1 MSWSVLPTELKLN
14 ILQHLLAFPLPIDHA
29 VHTDNLVCGV
39 LETLISTSNT
49 ELVNLSLEACML
61 APKSFHYNFLLIANS
76 DYKTNAFV
84 IKTTTTYTGA
94 EETKTFRPREKH
106 AREMK
111 HLIDET
117 VPLSPQA
124 GVPVPIDSGYASRDS
139 ESVDG
144 DAAPAV
150 ADLACA
156 LEAAVMEDSAVK
168 QGDRQRKLFE
178 YVNHRDYFL
187 RSQRKTMGW
196 KEAQAE
202 FGKSLWKTNRAHFQ

>member
-1 MSWSVLPTELKLN
+1 
-14 ILQHLLAFPLPIDHA
+14 
-29 VHTDNLVCGV
+29 
-39 LETLISTSNT
+39 
-49 ELVNLSLEACML
+49 
-61 APKSFHYNFLLIANS
+61 
-76 DYKTNAFV
+76 
-84 IKTTTTYTGA
+84 
-94 EETKTFRPREKH
+94 
-106 AREMK
+106 MK

-168 QGDRQRKLFE
+168 QGDRRRKLFE
-178 YVNHRDYFL
+178 YVNHRDYFI
-187 RSQRKTMGW
+187 RSQRRTMGW
-196 KEAQAE
+196 KEAQPE
-202 FGKSLWKTNRAHFQ
+202 FGKGLWKTNRAHFK